1 MAFIPNDRPVLGK
14 DLDAIRQSYGITTTD
29 ACFLFGLSMTR
40 WMHAVRRDPD
50 LPLADTSLAVLAR
63 FMDKYPELYLL
74 PKFPEPSDVFEKIRG
89 VKGYD
94 ELNSR
99 HFSLILGAESTAA
112 NRWLKQGGRQ
122 SPSVVR
128 LLWHINEAL
137 DHTNPRGKPKA
148 DVGLSGVSQK
158 EVINELFEMAK
169 LEASLR
175 GTVDLFKEGR
185 WQVIKQIDRVR
196 VRDTKRSR
204 AMAAKKAA
212 ATATEPEA
220 VD

>member
-14 DLDAIRQSYGITTTD
+14 DLDAIRQSYGLTTTD

-40 WMHAVRRDPD
+40 WMHAVRRDFD

-63 FMDKYPELYLL
+63 FMDKYPELFLL
-74 PKFPEPSDVFEKIRG
+74 PKFPEPSDVFEKIRA

-94 ELNSR
+94 QLSSR
-99 HFSLILGAESTAA
+99 HFSLILGADSTAA

-137 DHTNPRGKPKA
+137 DHTNPGGKPKV
-148 DVGLSGVSQK
+148 DVDLNKISQT
-158 EVINELFEMAK
+158 EVINQLLEMAK

-204 AMAAKKAA
+204 AMAAKKAS
-212 ATATEPEA
+212 ATEA
-220 VD
+220 NTVD